1 MFGASLTPHGVR
13 TAFAVE
19 GSYRSRQ
26 VNPDG
31 CGGGRG
37 VLDKEFSPQDR
48 PDRGPHVIAYRAML
62 DVPGELVRYLAR
74 LLAAER
80 RTLGT
85 RPGTRALT
93 CPLLPWFR
101 CDRAGII

>member
-1 MFGASLTPHGVR
+1 MLDMD
-13 TAFAVE
+13 VE
-19 GSYRSRQ
+19 PS
-26 VNPDG
+26 VEE
-31 CGGGRG
+31 
-37 VLDKEFSPQDR
+37 VWQDLLHQS
-48 PDRGPHVIAYRAML
+48 GLHVIAYRAML